1 MVDKR
6 TKIIGIRVTEEE
18 MKKLEAIAESN
29 NKKVSEWC
37 YHTISKALEKHTN
50 PQLNLLNL
58 GEKIILEELVSLKSI
73 LLNSLVDK
81 QLTED
86 KLKKIIN
93 KTNTIKGEK
102 AQQLITEFISDTKPK
117 K

>member
-1 MVDKR
+1 MTKKR
-6 TKIIGIRVTEEE
+6 AKIIGIRVTEEE
-18 MKKLEAIAESN
+18 MKKLETIAESS

-37 YHTISKALEKHTN
+37 YQTISKALDKHTN

-58 GEKIILEELVSLKSI
+58 GEKIILEELILLRSV

-93 KTNTIKGEK
+93 KANTIKSEK
-102 AQQLITEFISDTKPK
+102 AQQLITEFVSEIRTTK
-117 K
+117 

>member
-1 MVDKR
+1 MREKR

-18 MKKLEAIAESN
+18 MRKLETVAESS

-37 YHTISKALEKHTN
+37 YQTISKVLDKHTN

-58 GEKIILEELVSLKSI
+58 GEKIILEELILLKSVI
-73 LLNSLVDK
+73 LNGLVDK
-81 QLTED
+81 QLTEE

-93 KTNTIKGEK
+93 KANTIKSEK
-102 AQQLITEFISDTKPK
+102 AQQLITEFISDTKPTK
-117 K
+117 

>member
-1 MVDKR
+1 MTEKR

-18 MKKLEAIAESN
+18 MKKLETIAESN

-37 YHTISKALEKHTN
+37 YHTISKAINKHTN

-58 GEKIILEELVSLKSI
+58 GETIILEELI
-73 LLNSLVDK
+73 LLRSVVLNGLVDK

-93 KTNTIKGEK
+93 KTNTIKSEK
-102 AQQLITEFISDTKPK
+102 AQQLITEFISDIKPTE
-117 K
+117 